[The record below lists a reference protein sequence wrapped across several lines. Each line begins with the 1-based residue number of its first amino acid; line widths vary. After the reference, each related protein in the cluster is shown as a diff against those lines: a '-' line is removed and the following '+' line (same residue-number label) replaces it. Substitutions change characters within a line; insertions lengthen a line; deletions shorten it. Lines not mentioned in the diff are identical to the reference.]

1 MTVAEAGQPAA
12 GAVVGEPRFIIGPS
26 QMPIRQLSKEVSSAI
41 AAGEVVERP
50 ASVIKELLENAI
62 DAGARSIEVVIE
74 GGGKRLVMVSDDGEG
89 IRADEL
95 SLAVGR
101 YSTSKLESV
110 EDLRSIRSLGFRG
123 EALASIGAVS
133 RMEIVTRARGVAAGS
148 RLVVEGGRIGEPEP
162 VGASPGTLVRVQ
174 DLFFN
179 VPARRKFLKSE
190 PTELGWIA
198 RLVSRYAMAYPDR
211 RIRFEGEGR
220 ERLHTG
226 GSGDR
231 REALAAVYG
240 LQDAQAMI
248 PLMEPAMDRFGFA
261 LSGFIGPPPIHR
273 SNRREITIFV
283 NGRWIQDVGLGSA
296 VTQAYHGLLMV
307 GKYPVAALFLEIAP
321 DQVDVNVHPAKAEV
335 RFADP
340 QLVFSGVQR
349 AVRASLLG
357 QVPVHPLSLG
367 PSGPTPGWTGSALHA
382 EQAAAPERVI
392 QLPAEAAGRVPILRS
407 VGQVGATYLVAEG
420 PDGVYLIDQHAA
432 HERVLYERLMKQADS
447 QSPESQSL
455 LEAITVEFGPS
466 EINTLELNLSALG
479 ALGFRVEPF
488 GPQAYR
494 VRAVPAVLSGI
505 PPDRA
510 LRAVVED
517 FEEDETPLGEE
528 TEARLAARVCKRAAI
543 KAGQI
548 LSLEEQRELLRDLER
563 CQAPRTCP
571 HGRPTMIHLSVAALE
586 RQFGRRG

>member
-1 MTVAEAGQPAA
+1 
-12 GAVVGEPRFIIGPS
+12 
-26 QMPIRQLSKEVSSAI
+26 MPIRQLSKEVSSAI
-41 AAGEVVERP
+41 AAGEVIERP
-50 ASVIKELLENAI
+50 ASVVKELLENAI
-62 DAGARSIEVVIE
+62 DANARTIEVVIE

-89 IRADEL
+89 IPANEL

-133 RMEIVTRARGVAAGS
+133 RMEIVTRARGEEVGS
-148 RLVVEGGRIGEPEP
+148 RLAVEGGLVAGRTP
-162 VGASPGTLVRVQ
+162 VGASFGTLVRVR

-179 VPARRKFLKSE
+179 VPARKKFLKSDT
-190 PTELGWIA
+190 TELGWIG
-198 RLVSRYAMAYPDR
+198 RLVSRYAMAYPER
-211 RIRFEGEGR
+211 RISLVAEGR
-220 ERLHTG
+220 ERIRTS

-240 LQDAQAMI
+240 LQDVQAMI
-248 PLMEPAMDRFGFA
+248 PLVEPAVGRSGLE
-261 LSGFIGPPPIHR
+261 LSGFVAPPPIHR
-273 SNRREITIFV
+273 SNRREITLFV

-296 VTQAYHGLLMV
+296 VTQAYHGLMMV
-307 GKYPVAALFLEIAP
+307 GKHPVAVLYLAVEP
-321 DQVDVNVHPAKAEV
+321 DQVDVNVHPTKAEV

-340 QLVFSGVQR
+340 QLVFSAVQR

-357 QVPVHPLSLG
+357 QVPVHPLALG
-367 PSGPTPGWTGSALHA
+367 PPEPALGWSSLPTRADR
-382 EQAAAPERVI
+382 AATPERGI
-392 QLPAEAAGRVPILRS
+392 QLPAEDAGRVPILRS

-447 QSPESQSL
+447 RSPESQSL
-455 LEAITVEFGPS
+455 LEAITVEFGPG
-466 EINTLELNLSALG
+466 EMDLLEANLGALSALG
-479 ALGFRVEPF
+479 FQVEPF
-488 GPQAYR
+488 GPQSYR

-505 PPDRA
+505 APDRA

-517 FEEDETPLGEE
+517 FEEDETPLAEE
-528 TEARLAARVCKRAAI
+528 TEARVAARVCKRAAI

-571 HGRPTMIHLSVAALE
+571 HGRPTMVHLSVAALE

>member
-1 MTVAEAGQPAA
+1 
-12 GAVVGEPRFIIGPS
+12 
-26 QMPIRQLSKEVSSAI
+26 MPIHQLSKEVSSAI
-41 AAGEVVERP
+41 AAGEVVQRP
-50 ASVIKELLENAI
+50 ASVVKELLENAL
-62 DAGARSIEVVIE
+62 DAGARSIEVVVE

-89 IRADEL
+89 IRATEL

-133 RMEIVTRARGVAAGS
+133 RMEIVTRTLGAEAGS

-162 VGASPGTLVRVQ
+162 VGASLGTLVRVQ

-179 VPARRKFLKSE
+179 VPARRKFLKSDS
-190 PTELGWIA
+190 TELGWIA

-211 RIRFEGEGR
+211 RFRFGGEGR
-220 ERLHTG
+220 ERLRTG

-240 LQDAQAMI
+240 LQDAQSMI
-248 PLMEPAMDRFGFA
+248 PLVESVVDGSGSGSGFA
-261 LSGFIGPPPIHR
+261 LAGFIGPPPLHR
-273 SNRREITIFV
+273 SNRREITVFV

-296 VTQAYHGLLMV
+296 ITQAYHGLLMV

-349 AVRASLLG
+349 AVRATLLG
-357 QVPVHPLSLG
+357 QVSVHPLSLG
-367 PSGPTPGWTGSALHA
+367 SSGPTLGWSGSALQA
-382 EQAAAPERVI
+382 ERAATPERVV
-392 QLPAEAAGRVPILRS
+392 QLPAEATARVPILRS
-407 VGQVGATYLVAEG
+407 IGQVGATYLVAEG

-432 HERVLYERLMKQADS
+432 HERVLFERLMKQAES
-447 QSPESQSL
+447 QSPESQAL
-455 LEAITVEFGPS
+455 LEAITVEFSPN
-466 EINTLELNLSALG
+466 EISTLEHNLSALG

-505 PPDRA
+505 APDRA

-548 LSLEEQRELLRDLER
+548 LSLEEQRELLRDLEL

-571 HGRPTMIHLSVAALE
+571 HGRPTMVHLSVAALE